1 MTCNE
6 LSGLIDLYVDDS
18 LPEESRLNVEKHLMG
33 CAKCAHEVRGLE
45 QGRRWLRDA
54 YSGGEADPGFRERAA
69 ARLHTAL
76 GDVLVEPEQ
85 TPDAQWQLPIF
96 REVEAGL

>member
-1 MTCNE
+1 MTCGE

-18 LPEESRLNVEKHLMG
+18 LPEEARLNVEKHLMG

-45 QGRRWLRDA
+45 QGLRWLREA
-54 YSGGEADPGFRERAA
+54 YADSETDPGFRERAA
-69 ARLHTAL
+69 ARLQNAMS
-76 GDVLVEPEQ
+76 DVLVEPEQ

-96 REVEAGL
+96 REVESGR